1 MKPFLSKGR
10 TPLLENSQDLRST
23 CFSVSLCSRIAK
35 VFNWKLCGEL
45 LPQFMR
51 YDISAGSS
59 FFLLSEKALAR
70 LSGNEG
76 FSQVWNEM

>member
-1 MKPFLSKGR
+1 MIGEQSRFKKYLFLC
-10 TPLLENSQDLRST
+10 Q
-23 CFSVSLCSRIAK
+23 SLCSRIAK
-35 VFNWKLCGEL
+35 VFNWKLCAEL
-45 LPQFMR
+45 LPQFMG